1 MSTQGSAAGSPV
13 LALVPLAW
21 GEDALD
27 AALAAAQ
34 SVADSGGTFEVVLLG
49 AQANPQACRLAAEA
63 GATRIWQALHPYL
76 DGCDDVAALA
86 AAANAALLQ
95 PLLTA
100 GALALVLLPPGVAG
114 EELAARLADRQDG
127 QALGRCTELRWQDG
141 VLLAERAAWGGRMR
155 LGLRVESGVAFA
167 CLRGGRAQLTSA
179 TAAVVTELLLADALP
194 VPQALQRRPA
204 RQRLPPLEG
213 ARLVVSGGRG
223 VNEQGFLLLEE
234 LAVALGGTLGGSLPA
249 VDAGL
254 VPVMRQVGVSGKFV
268 SPAIYLAVGISGTPQ
283 HLAGVSQ
290 DSCIVAINQDPE
302 ADIFKVATVGAVG
315 DWQALLPALLA
326 SLREPV
332 SS

>member
-34 SVADSGGTFEVVLLG
+34 SVAASGGTFEVVLLG

-63 GATRIWQALHPYL
+63 GATRVWQALHPDL
-76 DGCDDVAALA
+76 DGCDDLATLA
-86 AAANAALLQ
+86 AAANSALLQ

-127 QALGRCTELRWQDG
+127 QALGRCTELRWQDN

-167 CLRGGRAQLTSA
+167 CLRCGRARLTGAAA
-179 TAAVVTELLLADALP
+179 TTVTELLLQDALP
-194 VPQALQRRPA
+194 VPLALQRRPA
-204 RQRLPPLEG
+204 GQRLPPLDG

-223 VNEQGFLLLEE
+223 VNEQGFVLLEE

-268 SPAIYLAVGISGTPQ
+268 SPDIYLAVGISGTPQ

-315 DWQALLPALLA
+315 DWQTLLPAMLA